1 MIYAQGQDIKRR
13 PVTLNEAP
21 YPETQPVIFV
31 GIRRSGVKPSN
42 DCIQGRETIQ
52 EVYVWKE
59 ETIEEDVGQ
68 GELHPKCAIRRRN
81 TISD

>member
-13 PVTLNEAP
+13 PVILNEAP

-31 GIRRSGVKPSN
+31 RIRRSGVNPSN

-52 EVYVWKE
+52 EVYV
-59 ETIEEDVGQ
+59 
-68 GELHPKCAIRRRN
+68 
-81 TISD
+81 